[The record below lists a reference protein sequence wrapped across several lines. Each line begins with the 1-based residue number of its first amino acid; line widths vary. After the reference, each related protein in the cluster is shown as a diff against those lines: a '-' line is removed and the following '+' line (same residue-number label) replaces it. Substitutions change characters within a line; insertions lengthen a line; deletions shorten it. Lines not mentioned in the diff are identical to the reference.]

1 MSKKVVED
9 YLRNAINVEV
19 RDDIWEKIKDEPIAI
34 KTENEKKKTHGVRY
48 SITATAAACAVIV
61 LSVFVARQHN
71 TFNPIQTDPISNSP
85 SAVTIQKDNI
95 IWNDMAPD
103 IIRIAGTF
111 HEVSA
116 EEWEAAYSTPIPS
129 NVSWDEYC
137 FVYSIPKNE
146 NEEIKRSGYI
156 GFKESDTRW
165 ISVYV
170 SENQNSD
177 LLPSEK
183 IKLSTIDGKEV
194 AIGKNETVIWGQFS
208 ANNLIYKFEA
218 HEISDDT
225 IIEMIKAFI
234 A

>member
-1 MSKKVVED
+1 MSKKAVEN
-9 YLRNAINVEV
+9 YIRNAINVEV
-19 RDDIWEKIKDEPIAI
+19 RDDIWEKIKDKPIAI
-34 KTENEKKKTHGVRY
+34 KTENEKKKMHGVRY

-103 IIRIAGTF
+103 IIRLAGTF

-129 NVSWDEYC
+129 NIPWDEYN
-137 FVYSIPKNE
+137 FVYSVPKDE
-146 NEEIKRSGYI
+146 NDKSKRTGHI
-156 GFKESDTRW
+156 GFQKSETSW

-170 SENQNSD
+170 SEGVNSD
-177 LLPSEK
+177 LLTSEK
-183 IKLSTIDGKEV
+183 MKLSTIDGKEV
-194 AIGKNETVIWGQFS
+194 AMGKYETVTWGQFS
-208 ANNLIYKFEA
+208 ANNLIYNFEA

-225 IIEMIKAFI
+225 IIKMIKAFI